1 MARTFLTPIDM
12 SSLQIL
18 NFCVHNLA
26 SSDSLPT
33 AEPGRLVLHDN
44 QLKYGYTNASGVKQ
58 WATLLDSVNFNVGA
72 YKTWAETSAYL
83 TANYYNKTNV
93 DNLLSGKAN
102 STHSHTVS
110 NITDWAAQWDSRF
123 NTSSVVSTK
132 FANYDTSSEVDAK
145 ILATDTKHTR
155 VYANPTVVSIPLSQ
169 ETANSS
175 TTPGGTICFN
185 TTTNHILYRV
195 GMVYYSGMFPD
206 AERLGENRG
215 AMEGDLVILEPATVG
230 ESSVT
235 ATEIY
240 VCKGLNNFVKVTDQA
255 QIDAI
260 RAEISALETSIGNTY
275 AKKTDV
281 YTKTDIDTKLNGYT
295 TNSAFNS
302 YKTSTDSSI
311 SALNSWKTTADGK
324 ISALETW
331 KTAAAKTL
339 EILTGNSDSDGTI
352 NKWKEVEA
360 FLAGFSD
367 SESQSLKD
375 QLDGKASI
383 GPKKSTGGFGS
394 AITGTPT
401 IGSLA
406 TSARSS
412 KTYMRLSVDAGGN
425 LAYEPAKYIFD
436 FTVSSSNTST
446 YAQFTGTAFANF
458 FGETVNTWQEMTV
471 QVYKKSGTSYNM
483 VTLDVRHDTAGVVL
497 TWGAAPK
504 GGEYRVIVTR

>member
-1 MARTFLTPIDM
+1 MNGLEIRNFL
-12 SSLQIL
+12 
-18 NFCVHNLA
+18 VHNCP
-26 SSDSLPT
+26 SSEGLPT
-33 AEPGRLVLHDN
+33 SENGRLVFHDN
-44 QLKYGYTNASGVKQ
+44 VLKFGYTNANGVKV
-58 WATLLDSVNFNVGA
+58 WATLLDSANFDTSN
-72 YKTWAETSAYL
+72 YKTWTDIQAYL
-83 TANYYNKTNV
+83 TANYYTKANV

-145 ILATDTKHTR
+145 ILTTDTKHTR
-155 VYANPTVVSIPLSQ
+155 VYVNPTVVSIPLSQ
-169 ETANSS
+169 ETTNSS
-175 TTPGGTICFN
+175 TTSGGTICFN
-185 TTTNHILYRV
+185 KTTGHILYKV
-195 GMVYYSGMFPD
+195 GNTYYNGSFPD
-206 AERLGENRG
+206 AERLGEMRG
-215 AMEGDLVILEPATVG
+215 PMEGDLVILEPATVG

-240 VCKGLNNFVKVTDQA
+240 VCKKSNNFVKVTDQA

-281 YTKTDIDTKLNGYT
+281 YTKTDVDTKLNGYT

-383 GPKKSTGGFGS
+383 GPKKSTAGFGS

-412 KTYMRLSVDAGGN
+412 KTYMRLSVDADGN

-446 YAQFTGTAFANF
+446 YAQFTGTAFLNF
-458 FGETVNTWQEMTV
+458 AGETVNTWQEMCV

-504 GGEYRVIVTR
+504 SGEYRVIVTR

>member
-44 QLKYGYTNASGVKQ
+44 QLKYGYANASGVKQ

-145 ILATDTKHTR
+145 ILTTDTKHTR
-155 VYANPTVVSIPLSQ
+155 VYVNPTVVSIPLSQ
-169 ETANSS
+169 ETTNSS
-175 TTPGGTICFN
+175 TTSGGTICFN
-185 TTTNHILYRV
+185 KTTGHILYKV
-195 GMVYYSGMFPD
+195 GNTYYNGSFPD
-206 AERLGENRG
+206 AERLGEMRG
-215 AMEGDLVILEPATVG
+215 PMEGDMVILEPATVG

-240 VCKGLNNFVKVTDQA
+240 VCKKSNNFVKVTDQA

-260 RAEISALETSIGNTY
+260 WAEISALETSIGNTY

-302 YKTSTDSSI
+302 YKTSTDGSI

-331 KTAAAKTL
+331 KTAAEKTL

-360 FLAGFSD
+360 FLAGFTD
-367 SESQSLKD
+367 SEASSLKE
-375 QLDGKASI
+375 QLDAKAKAPSPNLGANGTTYSPVIGSMATTSRTGKIYSRIVAS
-383 GPKKSTGGFGS
+383 STGGF
-394 AITGTPT
+394 T
-401 IGSLA
+401 LQA
-406 TSARSS
+406 T
-412 KTYMRLSVDAGGN
+412 
-425 LAYEPAKYIFD
+425 KYVID
-436 FTVSSSNTST
+436 FTIQSSNTSNL
-446 YAQFTGTAFANF
+446 AQFTTTALLGVTSTGENNF
-458 FGETVNTWQEMTV
+458 QELSV
-471 QVYKKSGTSYNM
+471 QVYKYDSTQNRYSS
-483 VTLDVRHDTAGVVL
+483 VVVDVHLDGAGVVL
-497 TWGAAPK
+497 TWGAVPK
-504 GGEYRVIVTR
+504 SGTYRVIFSRL